1 MEIIRAY
8 SRRSL
13 WWIIFFMGLLS
24 LMVNS
29 AFYFALTIVSEK
41 ILLLFVAQNKVNFP
55 ELNEFIRQANLTT
68 DMLKVFFV
76 PVSTGILF
84 LFGFMLWFFSRRSFV
99 KLMEKSYLISANIAN
114 MKAKIKPSESV
125 KKTSASP
132 PAATK
137 ERKENDN
144 RMFLHLLS
152 AFQKEGRLL
161 DFFSEDLE
169 QYEDEQIGGA
179 VRSIHENCKKAM
191 SKYMASK
198 PVVEE
203 NEGDEIVI
211 QPGFDSN
218 AVKLTGNVTGEPPF
232 KGIVRH
238 RGWKAARLDLPVLS
252 GDRDPSIIAPAEV
265 EIV

>member
-24 LMVNS
+24 LVINS
-29 AFYFALTIVSEK
+29 AFYFAMTVVSEK

-55 ELNEFIRQANLTT
+55 QLNEFIRQANLVT

-76 PVSTGILF
+76 PVSTGVLF
-84 LFGFMLWFFSRRSFV
+84 LFGFMLWLFSRRSFV
-99 KLMEKSYLISANIAN
+99 KLMEKSYLISAN
-114 MKAKIKPSESV
+114 MKAKVKPSESL
-125 KKTSASP
+125 KKPSAAPVP
-132 PAATK
+132 PAAAAK

-152 AFQKEGRLL
+152 VLQKEGRLL

-169 QYEDEQIGGA
+169 QYEDDQIGGA

-198 PVVEE
+198 PVLEE

-238 RGWKAARLDLPVLS
+238 KGWKTARLELPALS
-252 GDRDPSIIAPAEV
+252 GDRDPNIIAPAEV

>member
-1 MEIIRAY
+1 MEIIKAY

-24 LMVNS
+24 LVINS
-29 AFYFALTIVSEK
+29 AFYFALTVVSEK

-55 ELNEFIRQANLTT
+55 ELNEFIQQANLTT
-68 DMLKVFFV
+68 DMLKAYFV
-76 PVSTGILF
+76 PVSTGSLF
-84 LFGFMLWFFSRRSFV
+84 LFGFVLWFFSRRSFIN
-99 KLMEKSYLISANIAN
+99 LMEKSYLISTN
-114 MKAKIKPSESV
+114 MKGKVKPSESL
-125 KKTSASP
+125 KKPSAVP
-132 PAATK
+132 PAAETK
-137 ERKENDN
+137 ERKENDS

-152 AFQKEGRLL
+152 GLQKEGRLL

-169 QYEDEQIGGA
+169 QYEDDQIGGA

-191 SKYMASK
+191 NKYMTSK
-198 PVVEE
+198 PVLEE

-238 RGWKAARLDLPVLS
+238 RGWKAARLELPTLS

>member
-24 LMVNS
+24 LVTNS
-29 AFYFALTIVSEK
+29 AFYFALTVVSEK

-55 ELNEFIRQANLTT
+55 QLNEFIRQANQMT

-76 PVSTGILF
+76 PVSTGVIF
-84 LFGFMLWFFSRRSFV
+84 LLGFMLWFFSRHSFV
-99 KLMEKSYLISANIAN
+99 KLMEKSYLISTN
-114 MKAKIKPSESV
+114 MKAKVKPPEPL
-125 KKTSASP
+125 KKLSAVP
-132 PAATK
+132 VPAAAK

-152 AFQKEGRLL
+152 VLQKEGRLL

-169 QYEDEQIGGA
+169 QYEDDQIGGA

-198 PVVEE
+198 PVLDE

-238 RGWKAARLDLPVLS
+238 KGWKAARLDLPTLS
-252 GDRDPSIIAPAEV
+252 GDRDPNIIAPAEV